1 MPSGP
6 TVETV
11 GHPGEAQSDK
21 NPSRDCEGADN
32 GDRVKKC
39 PKRTRLFGPP
49 MRRAVN
55 NLKPLG
61 PTVETVGHPGEAQS
75 DKNPSRDCEGAD
87 NGDPCQK
94 VGSQQLWAT
103 DAPRRQQLD
112 AVLTHR

>member
-1 MPSGP
+1 
-6 TVETV
+6 
-11 GHPGEAQSDK
+11 
-21 NPSRDCEGADN
+21 
-32 GDRVKKC
+32 
-39 PKRTRLFGPP
+39 

-94 VGSQQLWAT
+94 VEGTPAA
-103 DAPRRQQLD
+103 DASRRQQLD